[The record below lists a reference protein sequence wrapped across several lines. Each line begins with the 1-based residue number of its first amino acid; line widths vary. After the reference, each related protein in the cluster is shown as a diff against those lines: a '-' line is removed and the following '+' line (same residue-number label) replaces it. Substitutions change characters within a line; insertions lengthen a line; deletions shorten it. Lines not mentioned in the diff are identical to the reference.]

1 MRRIQT
7 YTRDNDEL
15 DSSRGSRRSGR
26 NSIGDSFFKS
36 PHLSTLARINN
47 DYRNRKNDNSP
58 RRHVPDQLLGWEDT
72 TDGVPEEMFDRLKHL
87 IGDAM
92 SQRSCKYWVETFV
105 PMYRWLRTYDYK
117 NDIVSDIISGLTVGL
132 MVIPQSMSYAKL
144 AGLPVIF
151 GLYSSLVPIFIYSIF
166 GSSRQ
171 LAIGPVALVSLLLKT
186 GLEFALESSG
196 KTFENTE
203 NYEEIY
209 INMALQTSFLVGVA
223 YIIMGVLR
231 LGFITI
237 FLSHA
242 VVSGFTSAAAII
254 IGLSQLKYVFGYSIS
269 STKTVHT
276 LLINIF
282 KDIDQFNWR
291 SFLMGSFCLGVLL
304 TIKKIS
310 QTYKKLKWMRAAG
323 PLLVTVL
330 AIVLQATVDLEDK
343 GIEIVGKI
351 PRGLPKYTGDKA
363 VSSDNFGSLVVV
375 VISIV
380 IIGFMESIAISRQ
393 LASKNNYTV
402 DPSTELIALGMAS
415 LFAGLFSGYP
425 VAGSFS
431 RSAVS
436 NDTGSK
442 SQISGLVT
450 GTMVM
455 MVLLFLTP
463 VFELLALPTLASIVI
478 SGVLSLV
485 DYQAA
490 MYLWRVHKFDFSV
503 WITAFLGTLFVGV
516 ELGLGIAVGL
526 SLLLVIFE
534 SAYPHTV
541 ELGRLPG
548 TSEYRN
554 IKQYKEAER
563 YDGIVAVR
571 IDSPLY
577 FANTQTLRD
586 KVFKYYDRAQEKLET
601 NECSSSKKVKFIIL
615 ELSAVSHIDTAA
627 LHVLEEMIEQLSL
640 SDVTLCLSNP
650 NRQVMKRLVIS
661 GVAEQLGKDN
671 IFVCVQDAVVSCL
684 RAMDA
689 LESLESQQF
698 SEDSVVTEKFPLSL
712 YEELNVEAVE
722 SDVAN
727 DKESSNYS

>member
-1 MRRIQT
+1 MRRIQK

-15 DSSRGSRRSGR
+15 DSSRGSKRSRR
-26 NSIGDSFFKS
+26 NSIDELFLKEKS
-36 PHLSTLARINN
+36 THLSTLARINE
-47 DYRNRKNDNSP
+47 DYRDRKNDNTP
-58 RRHVPDQLLGWEDT
+58 RRHVPDQLIGWEDT
-72 TDGVPEEMFDRLKHL
+72 TDGAPEEIFDKLKHL
-87 IGDAM
+87 FDNVVR
-92 SQRSCKYWVETFV
+92 QRSCQYWFETFV
-105 PMYRWLRTYDYK
+105 PMYRWLRSYDFK
-117 NDIVSDIISGLTVGL
+117 NDIVSDVISGLTVGL

-151 GLYSSLVPIFIYSIF
+151 GLYSSLVPIFIYAIF

-186 GLEFALESSG
+186 GLEFSLERSG
-196 KTFENTE
+196 KTYENTE

-209 INMALQTSFLVGVA
+209 INMALQTAFLVGVV
-223 YIIMGVLR
+223 YIIMGILR
-231 LGFITI
+231 LGFVTI

-254 IGLSQLKYVFGYSIS
+254 IGLSQLKYIFGYSIS

-276 LLINIF
+276 LLRNIF

-291 SFLMGSFCLGVLL
+291 SFLMGSFCLATLL
-304 TIKKIS
+304 ALKKIS

-323 PLLVTVL
+323 PLLVTVF
-330 AIVLQATVDLEDK
+330 AIVLQAAVDLEDK
-343 GIEIVGKI
+343 GIEIIGEI
-351 PRGLPKYTGDKA
+351 PRGLPKYTGNRA
-363 VSSDNFGSLVVV
+363 ISSENIESLAVV

-425 VAGSFS
+425 IAGSFS

-442 SQISGLVT
+442 SQIAGLVT
-450 GTMVM
+450 GVMVM

-490 MYLWRVHKFDFSV
+490 MYLWKVHKFDFSV

-586 KVFKYYDRAQEKLET
+586 KIFKYYDRAQKKLES
-601 NECSSSKKVKFIIL
+601 NEYASSNQVKFIIL

-627 LHVLEEMIEQLSL
+627 LHVLEEMVEQLSL
-640 SDVTLCLSNP
+640 SGVTLCLSNP
-650 NRQVMKRLVIS
+650 NRQVMKRLVMS

-671 IFVCVQDAVVSCL
+671 LFVCVQDAVVSCL
-684 RAMDA
+684 TAMD
-689 LESLESQQF
+689 ELESQQF
-698 SEDSVVTEKFPLSL
+698 SEDSAVTEKFPLNL
-712 YEELNVEAVE
+712 HDDLKVEAE
-722 SDVAN
+722 DLDSTGDT
-727 DKESSNYS
+727 KSNNCS